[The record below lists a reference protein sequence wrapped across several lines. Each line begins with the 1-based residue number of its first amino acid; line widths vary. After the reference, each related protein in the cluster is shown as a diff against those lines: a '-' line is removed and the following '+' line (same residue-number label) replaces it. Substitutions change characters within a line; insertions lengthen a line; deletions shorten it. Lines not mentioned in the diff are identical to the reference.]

1 VWLSLV
7 LLVGV
12 SFLFFPNPISMKNQ
26 HAFLIIDAQYDF
38 CHPNGALY
46 VPGAEKDMERLSRFI
61 SANAPKIDHI
71 CITLDSHP
79 VNDISHP
86 SFWQDKNGKF
96 PAPFTQITLADVQGG
111 QWTPRFFP
119 KEAIKYLEELE
130 KQGQFPHL
138 IWPEHCL
145 IGSKGNALDDQLMT
159 ALVDW
164 TRQGKYYQAVT
175 KGTYPLTEHFGIFMA
190 QIPVAD
196 RPETQLNQSL
206 IKTLENYQ
214 NVYVAGEAKSHCVA
228 TSIKQALDYAPG
240 LANKMVIIED
250 CMSDVPNLGH
260 LGQPIYEEAK
270 KRNIRFA
277 RIQDITL
284 N

>member
-1 VWLSLV
+1 
-7 LLVGV
+7 
-12 SFLFFPNPISMKNQ
+12 MKNQ
-26 HAFLIIDAQYDF
+26 NALLIIDAQYDF
-38 CHPNGALY
+38 CNPNGALF
-46 VPGAEKDMERLSRFI
+46 VAGADKDMERLGKI
-61 SANAPKIDHI
+61 IKDNADKIDHI
-71 CITLDSHP
+71 CVTLDSHP

-86 SFWQDKNGKF
+86 AFWQDKNGKF
-96 PAPFTQITLADVQGG
+96 PAPFTQITSQEVKDGK
-111 QWTPRFFP
+111 WTPRFFP
-119 KEAIKYLEELE
+119 KEAIKYLEDLE
-130 KQGQFPHL
+130 TQGQFPHF

-145 IGSKGNALDDQLMT
+145 IGSKGNALDDNIMD
-159 ALVDW
+159 ALKEW
-164 TRQGKYYQAVT
+164 THKGKYYQAVT

-214 NVYVAGEAKSHCVA
+214 NVFVAGEARSHCVA

-250 CMSDVPNLGH
+250 CMSDVTGLGH

-270 KRNIRFA
+270 KRNVRFVDSKN
-277 RIQDITL
+277 ISM